1 MIEEEV
7 PETVQGDPEISLED
21 RGGMIED
28 DDPETVQDDENGSLE
43 DREVPVVST
52 TLRPAGFGWQA
63 TRNRILGEGVSPA
76 PKASPNRY
84 PIRLSDDSGCSTAVC
99 HNGPEP
105 SPRPPQPSR
114 RSQPPSSQPSGPRS
128 RRQPC
133 GLIVRGRVFY
143 LRLRVPGALVEK
155 VGRTPVLPLRMS
167 LCDAQCHGRAA
178 GKLNVQVGCSGRSRR
193 FDRLRGKTT
202 SSTEPRFRRQ

>member
-52 TLRPAGFGWQA
+52 IFPQSLTGQGKRRVRGRSCDTTVCHTPAS
-63 TRNRILGEGVSPA
+63 R
-76 PKASPNRY
+76 ASPNRY
-84 PIRLSDDSGCSTAVC
+84 PIGLPDDPGCSTAVR

-105 SPRPPQPSR
+105 SQRLLQPSR
-114 RSQPPSSQPSGPRS
+114 RSRPPSSRPSGPRS
-128 RRQPC
+128 RRQPR

-143 LRLRVPGALVEK
+143 LRLRVPGGLVEK
-155 VGRTPVLPLRMS
+155 VGRTHWVRSDLPLES
-167 LCDAQCHGRAA
+167 FQCRLQLFAD
-178 GKLNVQVGCSGRSRR
+178 
-193 FDRLRGKTT
+193 DRCLGL
-202 SSTEPRFRRQ
+202 

>member
-63 TRNRILGEGVSPA
+63 TRNRILGEGVSPEA
-76 PKASPNRY
+76 LAKGDRPHRFCCT
-84 PIRLSDDSGCSTAVC
+84 RTLSSHKLRSCITSTFW
-99 HNGPEP
+99 
-105 SPRPPQPSR
+105 
-114 RSQPPSSQPSGPRS
+114 
-128 RRQPC
+128 
-133 GLIVRGRVFY
+133 RV
-143 LRLRVPGALVEK
+143 
-155 VGRTPVLPLRMS
+155 
-167 LCDAQCHGRAA
+167 
-178 GKLNVQVGCSGRSRR
+178 
-193 FDRLRGKTT
+193 
-202 SSTEPRFRRQ
+202 

>member
-63 TRNRILGEGVSPA
+63 TRNRILGEGVSPEA
-76 PKASPNRY
+76 LAKG
-84 PIRLSDDSGCSTAVC
+84 D
-99 HNGPEP
+99 GPHP
-105 SPRPPQPSR
+105 LCCMRP
-114 RSQPPSSQPSGPRS
+114 
-128 RRQPC
+128 
-133 GLIVRGRVFY
+133 
-143 LRLRVPGALVEK
+143 
-155 VGRTPVLPLRMS
+155 
-167 LCDAQCHGRAA
+167 
-178 GKLNVQVGCSGRSRR
+178 
-193 FDRLRGKTT
+193 
-202 SSTEPRFRRQ
+202 